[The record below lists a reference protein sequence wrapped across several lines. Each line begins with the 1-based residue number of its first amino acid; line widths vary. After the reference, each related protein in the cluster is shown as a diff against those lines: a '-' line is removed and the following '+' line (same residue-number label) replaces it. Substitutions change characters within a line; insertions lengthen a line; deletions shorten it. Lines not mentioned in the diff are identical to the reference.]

1 MSAGQWPSIY
11 SDQTGYG
18 GPMGPPECHSFFS
31 DDMIVWEPWSEPYM
45 GAGDYGDW
53 WQTVHGEFSL
63 ALSSTTWGAV
73 KALF

>member
-1 MSAGQWPSIY
+1 
-11 SDQTGYG
+11 
-18 GPMGPPECHSFFS
+18 
-31 DDMIVWEPWSEPYM
+31 MIVWEPWSEPYM

-53 WQTVHGEFSL
+53 LQTVRGEFGL